1 MATSRRTATNEN
13 ISTFGAG
20 GMGRDYTDVN
30 TWAGDTEIDLVSATQ
45 SEVLECYD
53 DAASFNQK
61 IVVEAADTDAD
72 YFRIVRPADG
82 EGHDGTSNNG
92 VFFDVSGVGGDAWR
106 LDEAYSSF
114 QDLILK
120 ATVNDSGGRSAF
132 DIRGANNLLVGCIAF
147 DCSNIGAGVM
157 IAGFELAE
165 DQIAVNCLAENC
177 EARGFDVDAAAD
189 AYLYNCQAIGNG
201 TSGFFNDANG
211 TFINCLSDGNG
222 TFDFLGSPAGNN
234 NASSDGTATGT
245 GSRINQT
252 FTFVNAAGND
262 FHLAGSDAGALD
274 YGADLSA
281 DGVFAFDDDID
292 FDTRAG
298 TWDIGFDEY
307 ILPIGYPVV
316 TDRFVSSLIFG
327 RIAR

>member
-13 ISTFGAG
+13 ISTFGGAG
-20 GMGRDYTDVN
+20 QGRDYTDVQ
-30 TWAGDTEIDLVSATQ
+30 TWAGDTEIDLVTATQ

-61 IVVEAADTDAD
+61 IVVEAATTNAS
-72 YFRIVRPADG
+72 YFRIVRPAAG

-92 VFFDVSGVGGDAWR
+92 VFFDISGVGGDAWR

-114 QDLILK
+114 QDIIVK
-120 ATVNDSGGRSAF
+120 ATLNDASPRSVF
-132 DIRGANNLLVGCIAF
+132 DIREANNLIVGLIAF
-147 DCSNIGAGVM
+147 DSSNIGAGVL
-157 IAGFELAE
+157 IAGFEMTE

-177 EARGFDVDAAAD
+177 AARGFDVDAPTD
-189 AYLYNCQAIGNG
+189 TYLYNCCAIGNG
-201 TSGFFNDANG
+201 TTGFFNDVNG
-211 TFINCLSDGNG
+211 TFVNCLGDNN
-222 TFDFLGSPAGNN
+222 TVNDFSGSPAGNN

-245 GSRINQT
+245 GSRTNQT
-252 FTFVNAAGND
+252 FTFINAAGND
-262 FHLAGSDAGALD
+262 FHLSINDAGARE

-292 FDTRAG
+292 GRVRAW

-307 ILPIGYPVV
+307 FSPYPIMSNIEADALV
-316 TDRFVSSLIFG
+316 FG
-327 RIAR
+327 NRIVR